1 MADSELRQVRGQRRR
16 IVKSK
21 MFAELNSVGR
31 ARNHSRFLPYL
42 LVDFV
47 SLCLCTITYTAIERF
62 AIAFF
67 SPGSATLPSTFA
79 LFSVCSSG
87 CHSSPSLSVALLT
100 ATSP

>member
-21 MFAELNSVGR
+21 MFAELNSLGR

-42 LVDFV
+42 LGDFV

-62 AIAFF
+62 AIDFF

-79 LFSVCSSG
+79 LFSVCSSR
-87 CHSSPSLSVALLT
+87 CHSSPSIAGGIVNS
-100 ATSP
+100 TSS